1 MYKYGTTRK
10 DVNTCSIW
18 SDSIKLLAKQNCM
31 IFYFLVFLSNQM
43 IVYIWYDSFWNRLT
57 LKLKILSN
65 IVSMW
70 ANGGNEIDY
79 TLKCNSD
86 AGINLDA
93 LNGANFKEL
102 KSKTLIATNG
112 EEEFADLH
120 LNCSKPTNRYG

>member
-1 MYKYGTTRK
+1 
-10 DVNTCSIW
+10 
-18 SDSIKLLAKQNCM
+18 
-31 IFYFLVFLSNQM
+31 
-43 IVYIWYDSFWNRLT
+43 
-57 LKLKILSN
+57 
-65 IVSMW
+65 MW

-93 LNGANFKEL
+93 LNGTNFKEL